1 MFLRYHKDMSF
12 IATWKRRREKKYK
25 ILYKRGP
32 STLALVFAG
41 MALALWGIF
50 AVLSSYPVGLYLYYT
65 VVPKTTILLGKA
77 LHETTISSAAAI
89 ERESG
94 TVNLEP
100 TTMVEVAKDLSLPE
114 GHYLSIPKIGV
125 DTILWEAPSDSY
137 EQVLRK
143 GVWRVPEFAD
153 PTLVG
158 QGRPMIL
165 AAHRFGYLD
174 WTQAYRLKNSFY
186 DLPKLK
192 NGDMVEIVW
201 NQHRYDYQ
209 IQKVEEGTDISD
221 YSSDLIMYTC
231 KFLVSPVR
239 IFVYAKKI

>member
-1 MFLRYHKDMSF
+1 MSF
-12 IATWKRRREKKYK
+12 IATWKRRRDKKYK
-25 ILYKRGP
+25 ILYKNGP

-50 AVLSSYPVGLYLYYT
+50 AVLSSYPVGLYLYYS
-65 VVPKTTILLGKA
+65 VVPKTVELLAKSLQQTSKEIIVEA
-77 LHETTISSAAAI
+77 RTAP
-89 ERESG
+89 
-94 TVNLEP
+94 V
-100 TTMVEVAKDLSLPE
+100 MVEPQLIDQVTRDTSLPE

-125 DTILWEAPSDSY
+125 DTILWESSSDSY

-165 AAHRFGYLD
+165 AAHRFGYLE

-186 DLPKLK
+186 ELPKLK
-192 NGDMVEIVW
+192 AGDTIEVVW
-201 NQHRYDYQ
+201 NQHRYSY
-209 IQKVEEGTDISD
+209 KVSLVKEGTEIDD
-221 YSSDLIMYTC
+221 YSSDLILYTC

-239 IFVYAKKI
+239 IFVYADLQS